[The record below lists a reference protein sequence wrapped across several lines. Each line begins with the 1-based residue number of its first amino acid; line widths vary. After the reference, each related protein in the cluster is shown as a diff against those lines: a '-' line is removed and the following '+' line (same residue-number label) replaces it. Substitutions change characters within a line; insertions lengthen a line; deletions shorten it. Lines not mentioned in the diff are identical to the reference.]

1 MDAHS
6 TGADSSVVKS
16 SVVKSA
22 VVKSVAVTSVAAKIV
37 PLKIVPLKIVPLKK
51 GRLIVRLL
59 LAWLVMA
66 AVFYSAGHLMVQQVL
81 PLLQWLANSV
91 SHQYAAQLSLGASQ
105 QGAIIQIAATISHN
119 IFYGSLPIAP
129 QGAVLTG
136 AGTLV
141 HALSPL
147 VILFSLLVC
156 WPAPWRLLIL
166 RLVIG
171 AVFGLLIILGTLPF
185 LLVSHIEGTLH
196 AATQQFITEPVPMP
210 RVFYW
215 VMFVEMGGLW
225 LLPILA
231 ALGTIGLS
239 HSFYSKAS
247 VNS

>member
-6 TGADSSVVKS
+6 TGADIEVVKNAVVKNAVVKNA
-16 SVVKSA
+16 VVKSA
-22 VVKSVAVTSVAAKIV
+22 VVKSAAVTSVSA
-37 PLKIVPLKIVPLKK
+37 PIVPLKK
-51 GRLIVRLL
+51 GPLIARLL

-66 AVFYSAGHLMVQQVL
+66 AVFYSAGHLMMQQVL

-91 SHQYAAQLSLGASQ
+91 SDQYAAQLSLGASQ

-166 RLVIG
+166 RLVLG